1 MFKRHKMQDQKERS
15 QEPAKTGPKD
25 KAPIAPQAP
34 PNVWRLV
41 DKNREFCNF
50 KSLEEQ
56 DKAENI
62 AHDAPNK
69 KQDYT
74 ANDNKNAES
83 EIDSLLASCRIE
95 EPLVD
100 ELYTFV
106 LHIGG
111 MTCSGCERVVRSTL
125 ETLADIASVV
135 VNWRLATATI
145 ECPVPRLDLS
155 AVVSALDAV
164 GMRVYMAPSAALK
177 STHCAD
183 SISAA
188 EGCENESRDSIDG
201 INKLTNAISA
211 LSSGRLSPDDN
222 DDKFRVST
230 GASPL
235 GFFEFQDPQET
246 SLSLLDDLLV
256 RSESKLRRFE
266 CRCGCGG
273 IECICSPHAVNAE
286 DPGQGVSRSALC
298 SRLETNLSST
308 NNSKSS
314 LWSLLGTQPST
325 SVEER
330 TRNNNGVVAPPTIRP
345 TSEPSNTLRLWGRP
359 VGNVIYGDVR
369 RCQHKGSNHQ
379 MPKKLLRQVIDQ
391 AICMG
396 EQYEYV

>member
-1 MFKRHKMQDQKERS
+1 VSNSPGKESPITRDRETLFTKFMFKRHKMQDQKERS

-25 KAPIAPQAP
+25 KAPIAPQAT
-34 PNVWRLV
+34 PNVWRRV

-62 AHDAPNK
+62 ATDAPNK
-69 KQDYT
+69 KQDNT

-164 GMRVYMAPSAALK
+164 GMRVYLAPSPTSK
-177 STHCAD
+177 SSHCAD
-183 SISAA
+183 SISVA
-188 EGCENESRDSIDG
+188 EGCEKETRDSIDG
-201 INKLTNAISA
+201 INKLLTNAISA
-211 LSSGRLSPDDN
+211 LSSSGLSPDDKDNDN
-222 DDKFRVST
+222 DDKFHVST
-230 GASPL
+230 IAPSL
-235 GFFEFQDPQET
+235 GFFEFQNPQET
-246 SLSLLDDLLV
+246 TSSLLDDLLV
-256 RSESKLRRFE
+256 RSESKLRRYR

-273 IECICSPHAVNAE
+273 VECICTCSPHVVHAE
-286 DPGQGVSRSALC
+286 DPGQGVSRTDVC
-298 SRLETNLSST
+298 SRLEENLSST
-308 NNSKSS
+308 DNSKSS
-314 LWSLLGTQPST
+314 LWSWLGTQPST
-325 SVEER
+325 SLEGR
-330 TRNNNGVVAPPTIRP
+330 IRNNNDVVAPPNYAT
-345 TSEPSNTLRLWGRP
+345 N
-359 VGNVIYGDVR
+359 
-369 RCQHKGSNHQ
+369 
-379 MPKKLLRQVIDQ
+379 
-391 AICMG
+391 
-396 EQYEYV
+396 